1 MKLHWSIT
9 ALCLIASAC
18 TQKPDEQ
25 VPTPKPEVGQNE
37 DPLLISCYGDP
48 WGKITIGKYGNV
60 DEPKD
65 TDGRGENPKVAG
77 TASGCSSSET
87 ADESLFTPADKG
99 YRLSGEK
106 FYGEACVPEES
117 VDGDGFKTLNGT
129 RYSACSLPSGE
140 GKACRAGAEGGAVF
154 CGPKKLAKYRNTDS
168 CGEIRLNVSAMVWG
182 EYFDRDGA
190 GVNAPLG
197 SAQQEMFGV
206 FQDGVT
212 GGLYGPAG
220 PATKNGLRSWGLI
233 SFGGNTSSG
242 LPLRSQVSMSSGS
255 NCKCINQGYGAN
267 CKIGPNC
274 YIRGNTSIG
283 DHCHIGQSVEIKNCL
298 ILSHTNV
305 GHLSYIGDSVL
316 GEKVNLG
323 AGTTTSNLRHDGKNH
338 RSMVGGVL
346 VDTGRRKFGTIIG
359 DGVHTGINT
368 SIYPGR
374 KLWPHTTT
382 RPGEIVQHDLQSQD

>member
-1 MKLHWSIT
+1 MSDAPTYPCSLSLTRKIEDFPIGNIPLAEHLRSVGVSPTSWLPPDLAVRYPWDLLRANELYVSSLT
-9 ALCLIASAC
+9 ENLIQGEVHPSAVI
-18 TQKPDEQ
+18 EGI
-25 VPTPKPEVGQNE
+25 VH
-37 DPLLISCYGDP
+37 
-48 WGKITIGKYGNV
+48 IGPGTRILPGVFIEGNV
-60 DEPKD
+60 
-65 TDGRGENPKVAG
+65 V
-77 TASGCSSSET
+77 
-87 ADESLFTPADKG
+87 
-99 YRLSGEK
+99 
-106 FYGEACVPEES
+106 
-117 VDGDGFKTLNGT
+117 
-129 RYSACSLPSGE
+129 
-140 GKACRAGAEGGAVF
+140 
-154 CGPKKLAKYRNTDS
+154 
-168 CGEIRLNVSAMVWG
+168 I
-182 EYFDRDGA
+182 
-190 GVNAPLG
+190 
-197 SAQQEMFGV
+197 
-206 FQDGVT
+206 
-212 GGLYGPAG
+212 
-220 PATKNGLRSWGLI
+220 
-233 SFGGNTSSG
+233 
-242 LPLRSQVSMSSGS
+242 
-255 NCKCINQGYGAN
+255 GAN